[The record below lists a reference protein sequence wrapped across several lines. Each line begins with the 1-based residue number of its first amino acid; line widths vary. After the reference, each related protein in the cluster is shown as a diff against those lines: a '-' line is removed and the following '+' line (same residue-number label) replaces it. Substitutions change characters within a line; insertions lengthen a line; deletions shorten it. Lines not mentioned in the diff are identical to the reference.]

1 VRSRSFLVRVE
12 SPDRNRS
19 RGSFFFTV
27 LGELDTIATGVTRHH
42 HIASAT
48 PPSTSPSP
56 RPPPLSATLA
66 NAAALAA
73 DALTFV
79 AATSS
84 PRRRQHLRR
93 RPRRTDADLVFHRRP
108 RARRPLHDVR
118 GAPAAPR
125 ALALPCPALLALA
138 LRALRNRRLLQI
150 CVCVRM
156 CTRRPSRGSS
166 ATSRSRART
175 SRRDRCARRTR
186 LCAARLR
193 AVVRGRCV
201 SYPHRDHTVP
211 VCAQSTYA

>member
-1 VRSRSFLVRVE
+1 MRSRSFLVRVE

-42 HIASAT
+42 HRRLCHPAVYLTVA
-48 PPSTSPSP
+48 P
-56 RPPPLSATLA
+56 A
-66 NAAALAA
+66 AAALRHPRQRCR
-73 DALTFV
+73 
-79 AATSS
+79 
-84 PRRRQHLRR
+84 PRRRRPHLRR
-93 RPRRTDADLVFHRRP
+93 RDVLAAPPTAPSPTASPHRRRP
-108 RARRPLHDVR
+108 RFSPPTSRSPTSARCARRAR
-118 GAPAAPR
+118 CSPR
-125 ALALPCPALLALA
+125 PRPALLAL
-138 LRALRNRRLLQI
+138 ALRNRRLLQI

-175 SRRDRCARRTR
+175 SRRDRCAHRTR

-211 VCAQSTYA
+211 VCAVDLRMRHVA